1 MMQLQ
6 KKKKERFFIG
16 IRGKLSICFILLLLI
31 VMAFIDVAVY
41 QIYQGDIEQKEI
53 ASMTD
58 SGAILSDNIHNLLG
72 NLEED
77 LMFDIQRSK
86 LFGYLTD
93 DWELSEP
100 NTERKMHTLG
110 TLLHFRG
117 LECTDIFILDRNDS
131 TFFCNYLKNGSTF
144 ADFENKEIYHRILE
158 TQEALFPAKGCTI
171 WRSCEDSPDELY
183 MIKSYID
190 PVSLDYYGIVCIT
203 ISNADFKELLGEY
216 NFDIALYDEQQS
228 FLQFKICYAL
238 SARRS
243 EQLSVRLNP
252 DPAKSRRLV
261 YGQLYFPCRCISR
274 PGCPDAYAFS
284 DGGAAWHC
292 GHFYRLPDHKGLP
305 VEHYRPYGKFQT
317 HPQSGNISED
327 RTTLS

>member
-1 MMQLQ
+1 
-6 KKKKERFFIG
+6 
-16 IRGKLSICFILLLLI
+16 
-31 VMAFIDVAVY
+31 
-41 QIYQGDIEQKEI
+41 
-53 ASMTD
+53 MTD

-183 MIKSYID
+183 MTSRSCS
-190 PVSLDYYGIVCIT
+190 VNT
-203 ISNADFKELLGEY
+203 ILTSHCTM
-216 NFDIALYDEQQS
+216 S
-228 FLQFKICYAL
+228 
-238 SARRS
+238 
-243 EQLSVRLNP
+243 
-252 DPAKSRRLV
+252 SR
-261 YGQLYFPCRCISR
+261 
-274 PGCPDAYAFS
+274 AFS
-284 DGGAAWHC
+284 SAVQNPLRALNSKIRKIICLSPPRSGETAET
-292 GHFYRLPDHKGLP
+292 GL
-305 VEHYRPYGKFQT
+305 
-317 HPQSGNISED
+317 
-327 RTTLS
+327 

>member
-31 VMAFIDVAVY
+31 VMAFVDVAVY

-171 WRSCEDSPDELY
+171 WRSCEDSPDAC
-183 MIKSYID
+183 SD
-190 PVSLDYYGIVCIT
+190 
-203 ISNADFKELLGEY
+203 
-216 NFDIALYDEQQS
+216 
-228 FLQFKICYAL
+228 
-238 SARRS
+238 
-243 EQLSVRLNP
+243 
-252 DPAKSRRLV
+252 
-261 YGQLYFPCRCISR
+261 
-274 PGCPDAYAFS
+274 CP
-284 DGGAAWHC
+284 
-292 GHFYRLPDHKGLP
+292 
-305 VEHYRPYGKFQT
+305 
-317 HPQSGNISED
+317 
-327 RTTLS
+327 